1 MLFRSENTFVYKL
14 KGTTAYTKN
23 GTIRAK
29 KVIVATHF
37 PFINLHGLYPVKMY
51 QQNAYAVAY
60 ENAPD
65 LGCTVIDAAE
75 NGIFLRNYNGLLIVG
90 GGSHRT
96 GKKGGGFN
104 VPRDFAKKY
113 FPDAKE
119 KYAWINQDCISLDGI
134 PYIGHYGKLL
144 PDVYTAT
151 GFNLWGMTTSMAA
164 SEILSDLTAGRYKIG
179 RAHV

>member
-1 MLFRSENTFVYKL
+1 
-14 KGTTAYTKN
+14 
-23 GTIRAK
+23 
-29 KVIVATHF
+29 
-37 PFINLHGLYPVKMY
+37 MY

-134 PYIGHYGKLL
+134 PYIGCLL
-144 PDVYTAT
+144 YT
-151 GFNLWGMTTSMAA
+151 S
-164 SEILSDLTAGRYKIG
+164 RC
-179 RAHV
+179 V